1 MEIRKL
7 DSVLAVARA
16 FLGGSPDE
24 DEAAFRLHDIL
35 VEEVSIVDRA
45 ANRRRFLVVKQRGGS
60 VDNINK
66 AEEVG
71 QPATSPEGSSA
82 EGSGSAGMPSTVK
95 EGILRIL
102 TEVLE
107 RTVSVANMVKDSE
120 ETTAAS
126 DAPLDNALGVEIKAI
141 ADLLGSVISR
151 YPSPVAKAEGVVATT
166 LAAIG
171 EQALELSK
179 QAAQEDSLASDC
191 ITKIRQLAIALNTLV
206 EKYPSP
212 TSGAEV
218 AKVEENVMEET
229 PVALEQKAEETQASP
244 PDAPVVASLSALGT
258 EFADKMKVLA
268 SVIQRIAE
276 APDPEA
282 LAALQVEMCGVTKA
296 LLPESANAEEPTAAQ
311 TLLVD
316 QLTKVVEELKR
327 RVDALTTTAEKRAMV
342 DQPIPPAVESGVLPN
357 VGVGPT
363 GDDPAS
369 KGEGVLASVMKRL
382 DALVS
387 TVEKIASTPQIP
399 ASRPEGKP
407 EANVDRRGVLKSPW
421 IM

>member
-1 MEIRKL
+1 M
-7 DSVLAVARA
+7 LAVARA
-16 FLGGSPDE
+16 FLGGAPAE
-24 DEAAFRLHDIL
+24 DEAEFRLHDIL

-66 AEEVG
+66 ADEVG
-71 QPATSPEGSSA
+71 QPTTPPEEKPA
-82 EGSGSAGMPSTVK
+82 EGSGAAGMPSTVK

-166 LAAIG
+166 LASIG
-171 EQALELSK
+171 EQALALSQ

-218 AKVEENVMEET
+218 AKVEESVMEET
-229 PVALEQKAEETQASP
+229 PVALEQKAEETQANP
-244 PDAPVVASLSALGT
+244 PDAPVVTSLSALGT

-282 LAALQVEMCGVTKA
+282 LASLQVEMCGVTKS
-296 LLPESANAEEPTAAQ
+296 LLPESATAEEPTAAQ
-311 TLLVD
+311 TLLVG
-316 QLTKVVEELKR
+316 QLAKVVEELTK
-327 RVDALTTTAEKRAMV
+327 RVDALTTTAEKRALV
-342 DQPIPPAVESGVLPN
+342 DQPIPPAAEPGDLPN
-357 VGVGPT
+357 VGVGPV
-363 GDDPAS
+363 GDAPAS
-369 KGEGVLASVMKRL
+369 EGEGVLSSVMKRL

-387 TVEKIASTPQIP
+387 TVEKIASTPQVP

-407 EANVDRRGVLKSPW
+407 ETNADRRGVLKSPW